1 MSNSQISTTSP
12 AMVAADTI
20 VYSGLAT
27 VSKVIGAGAIAKA
40 TGSKVGIVKAEHY
53 AKQGA
58 ALAFAACHTGKG
70 KGHAVAVYAAA
81 EADKLVNQHG
91 VIEYYR
97 AITTVASVLG
107 ESLTFTESIRADGQ
121 RVVKRADWLAIGEQL
136 ALTVSDTA
144 TAKAKAKRYSDALA
158 VYTAIQSRADTLRAP
173 TATPAAI
180 KAPAAIEA
188 PAAAAIEAAI

>member
-1 MSNSQISTTSP
+1 MAKLPKSLKVSKMSNSQISTNAP
-12 AMVAADTI
+12 AMVSADTI

-40 TGSKVGIVKAEHY
+40 SGSKVGIVKAGHY

-58 ALAFAACHTGKG
+58 ALAFAASVSGKG
-70 KGHAVAVYAAA
+70 KANAVAVYAMA
-81 EADKLVNQHG
+81 ESDKLVNPHG
-91 VIEYYR
+91 VIDYYR

-107 ESLTFTESIRADGQ
+107 ESLTFVESIRADGQ
-121 RVVKRADWLAIGEQL
+121 RVVKRVDWVSIGEKL

-158 VYTAIQSRADTLRAP
+158 VYNAIQAKADTLRAP
-173 TATPAAI
+173 AATPAAT
-180 KAPAAIEA
+180 PAEA
-188 PAAAAIEAAI
+188 LV